1 MPAERKADDSLE
13 KIFFLYMAIPLAFC
27 PEKNPY
33 NTSPILG
40 KYHTYNFFIIT
51 LNNAEYMSQ

>member
-1 MPAERKADDSLE
+1 MPEERKADDSVE
-13 KIFFLYMAIPLAFC
+13 KIFFLYMAIPLAFT

-40 KYHTYNFFIIT
+40 KYHMYNFFI
-51 LNNAEYMSQ
+51 NYFK